1 MRKNQPTGTKYLP
14 RCHPESERL
23 KRELLCFK
31 LGLPAIGRGFHLIPF
46 RTQKLSRVPFP
57 AVLRSSAAR
66 TRESWQ
72 PISASLIVYLD
83 LAKLYYQ
90 PQIVLKRCDKEMIN
104 PLAQSPIFTNQF
116 GIGSGDPVLTILS
129 LLSYLF
135 IFVFIFYGQRIQM
148 YVMIR
153 EVENSLFKLKLM
165 KEEGRKTAVETIKE
179 IGKPTTDPSS
189 KVDRYLDY
197 FTISPQN
204 MDPAGIV
211 NKLDHILD
219 VRDQRMKD
227 EVKLMAPASDE
238 VQVYNLENTLEAAMA
253 LNFIYKV
260 VRHYYLQGKKTL
272 SLYTIMQ
279 LQMILP
285 MVMKEAEA
293 YASALKAFAY
303 GQPIGDGAGPLIAAR
318 IMHGQEVHKIPK
330 DCVYAEVP
338 FENRTALV
346 MKAEGPGGNV
356 GKPGEAVQ
364 YLLEEYKGKVTAVVM
379 IDAGLKLE
387 GEALGEIAE
396 GIGAAIGGP
405 GVDQFKIEEAV
416 VEQKIP
422 LYAVIIKEDI
432 GDAVSMM
439 RKEISDAADKAI
451 ERIREVIKER
461 TQEGAHVV
469 IVGVGYTIG
478 VGQ

>member
-1 MRKNQPTGTKYLP
+1 MRSDDDMLN
-14 RCHPESERL
+14 
-23 KRELLCFK
+23 
-31 LGLPAIGRGFHLIPF
+31 
-46 RTQKLSRVPFP
+46 
-57 AVLRSSAAR
+57 
-66 TRESWQ
+66 
-72 PISASLIVYLD
+72 
-83 LAKLYYQ
+83 
-90 PQIVLKRCDKEMIN
+90 M
-104 PLAQSPIFTNQF
+104 LAQSSVLTNQLGF
-116 GIGSGDPVLTILS
+116 GSGDIVIQILS

-148 YVMIR
+148 YIMIR
-153 EVENSLFKLKLM
+153 EVESSLFKLKLM
-165 KEEGRKTAVETIKE
+165 KEEGRKTAIETIKE
-179 IGKPTTDPSS
+179 IGKPTEEPSS
-189 KVDRYLDY
+189 RVDRYLEY
-197 FTISPQN
+197 FTISPQG
-204 MDPAGIV
+204 MDPSGIV
-211 NKLDHILD
+211 YKLDHILD
-219 VRDQRMKD
+219 VRDERMKD
-227 EVKLMAPASDE
+227 EVKLMAPASDD

-285 MVMKEAEA
+285 LVMKEAEA

-318 IMHGQEVHKIPK
+318 LMHGHEVRKVPK
-330 DCVYAEVP
+330 DCVVATVP
-338 FENRTALV
+338 VENRTALV
-346 MKAEGPGGNV
+346 LKAEGPGGNV
-356 GKPGEAVQ
+356 GKPGDAVKT
-364 YLLEEYKGKVTAVVM
+364 LIEENKGKIKAVIM

-405 GVDQFKIEEAV
+405 GVDQYKIEEAV
-416 VEQKIP
+416 MEDKIP

-439 RKEISDAADKAI
+439 RKEISDAAEKAI
-451 ERIREVIKER
+451 ERVKDVIKER
-461 TQEGAHVV
+461 TKEGDHVI
-469 IVGVGYTIG
+469 IVGVGNTIG